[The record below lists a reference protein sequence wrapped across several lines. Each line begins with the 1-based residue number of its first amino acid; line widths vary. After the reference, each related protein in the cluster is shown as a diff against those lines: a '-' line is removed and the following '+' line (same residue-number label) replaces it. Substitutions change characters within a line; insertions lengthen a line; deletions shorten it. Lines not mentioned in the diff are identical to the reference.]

1 MSDPIYT
8 EIIIDEARNA
18 QNEGILENPD
28 ISQHDANPM
37 CGDSITL
44 QMKVND
50 DTISDIKWHGNG
62 CTICKACTSVLTQL
76 IKGKDL
82 TYAKNLKKE
91 EILSELGLEHLIRQS
106 PVRSKCALLSL
117 KTLKLG
123 LYTYLAKKIENM
135 EKYFKDICDSGLV
148 RNIAQNFTTVWFK
161 LFNSIEKI
169 QCNSCNQE
177 TYLGKSEARICLNS
191 ECKAPI

>member
-28 ISQHDANPM
+28 ISQHDSNPM

-50 DTISDIKWHGNG
+50 DTISDIKWHGDG

-106 PVRSKCALLSL
+106 PVRIKCALLSL
-117 KTLKLG
+117 KILKLG
-123 LYTYLAKKIENM
+123 LYTYLAKKIENSTSFDNLK
-135 EKYFKDICDSGLV
+135 EEAS
-148 RNIAQNFTTVWFK
+148 K
-161 LFNSIEKI
+161 L
-169 QCNSCNQE
+169 
-177 TYLGKSEARICLNS
+177 Y
-191 ECKAPI
+191 

>member
-8 EIIIDEARNA
+8 EIIIDESRNA

-28 ISQHDANPM
+28 ISQHDSNPM

-50 DTISDIKWHGNG
+50 DTISDIKWHGDG

-91 EILSELGLEHLIRQS
+91 EILSELGLEHLLRQS
-106 PVRSKCALLSL
+106 PVRIKCALLSL
-117 KTLKLG
+117 KILKLG
-123 LYTYLAKKIENM
+123 LYTYLAKKIENSTSFDNLK
-135 EKYFKDICDSGLV
+135 EEAS
-148 RNIAQNFTTVWFK
+148 K
-161 LFNSIEKI
+161 L
-169 QCNSCNQE
+169 
-177 TYLGKSEARICLNS
+177 Y
-191 ECKAPI
+191 

>member
-28 ISQHDANPM
+28 ISQHDSNPM

-50 DTISDIKWHGNG
+50 DTISDIKWHGDG

-91 EILSELGLEHLIRQS
+91 EILSELGLEHLLRQS
-106 PVRSKCALLSL
+106 PVRIKCALLSL
-117 KTLKLG
+117 KILKLG
-123 LYTYLAKKIENM
+123 LYTYLAKKIENSTSFDNLK
-135 EKYFKDICDSGLV
+135 EEAS
-148 RNIAQNFTTVWFK
+148 K
-161 LFNSIEKI
+161 L
-169 QCNSCNQE
+169 
-177 TYLGKSEARICLNS
+177 Y
-191 ECKAPI
+191 

>member
-28 ISQHDANPM
+28 ISQHDSNPM

-91 EILSELGLEHLIRQS
+91 EILSELGLEHLLRQS
-106 PVRSKCALLSL
+106 PVRIKCALLSL
-117 KTLKLG
+117 KILKLG
-123 LYTYLAKKIENM
+123 LYTYLAKKIENSTSFDNLK
-135 EKYFKDICDSGLV
+135 EEAS
-148 RNIAQNFTTVWFK
+148 K
-161 LFNSIEKI
+161 L
-169 QCNSCNQE
+169 
-177 TYLGKSEARICLNS
+177 Y
-191 ECKAPI
+191 